1 MPSNPASLAN
11 CRHSRRFIRSGYGN
25 AHWLID
31 FFMPYRLGEAFRESF
46 AGWAAA
52 EVVPAAARPPTPMA
66 NLKAERRDNSLPAG
80 AGLPH
85 GAVSF
90 GGGSFCDGMELNCVR
105 GYGTKFSNAVRLEA
119 RVITHPQ
126 PLGLVWQSVVR
137 SERLVRCVATGGSQ
151 DCGVAAGLQELS
163 PVEFHHSSG
172 LGRDGRRG
180 RRGRWLGLFSES
192 PLGI

>member
-31 FFMPYRLGEAFRESF
+31 FFMPYRLGEALRESF

-66 NLKAERRDNSLPAG
+66 SLKAERRDNSLPAG
-80 AGLPH
+80 AGVPH

-90 GGGSFCDGMELNCVR
+90 GVGSFCDGMVLNCVR
-105 GYGTKFSNAVRLEA
+105 A
-119 RVITHPQ
+119 RGKILQRRP
-126 PLGLVWQSVVR
+126 P
-137 SERLVRCVATGGSQ
+137 GSK
-151 DCGVAAGLQELS
+151 GNHASPAAW
-163 PVEFHHSSG
+163 PSG
-172 LGRDGRRG
+172 LGSWPGKTFAMSASGGHIGAGSRSADTGTGANPRRRG
-180 RRGRWLGLFSES
+180 LRNLRFPRLRRCRQLT
-192 PLGI
+192 GIIPG